1 MLQFSCCVKNSQSL
15 LSPPSLTAHSLLIP
29 AGPAGRLSVELAPP
43 VAAAQSSPPVS
54 PTAAAAGR
62 RAGDCGSLVGSQS
75 GRSAVDT
82 VDPGHTLLERERER
96 ERQCRDQ
103 QVGANPL
110 SRLIL
115 DSKLITGGIILT
127 GGGVRFHRLWRP
139 QPIVRS
145 CTDHVTRSDQW
156 QARSWGVVSFMSSE
170 RRTQSARIKYCEL
183 TSSPRS

>member
-1 MLQFSCCVKNSQSL
+1 M
-15 LSPPSLTAHSLLIP
+15 IP
-29 AGPAGRLSVELAPP
+29 AGPAGRLSV
-43 VAAAQSSPPVS
+43 AAVC
-54 PTAAAAGR
+54 
-62 RAGDCGSLVGSQS
+62 RAGPTCCCSPELTTSQPCCCCGEARWGLWQFSWLSVRAECG
-75 GRSAVDT
+75 
-82 VDPGHTLLERERER
+82 GHCGLWSHTSRERERER
-96 ERQCRDQ
+96 ECRDQ

-110 SRLIL
+110 SGLIL